1 MVFSAIIHVL
11 AYIGVISTTP
21 TPLELGQN
29 PVLPLS
35 PLITIV
41 YDSDPLVPIPR
52 LEHWGY
58 VTFQYELDQL
68 HIADVTIGQ
77 RVNVKLL
84 GGNWTNPDGSVRAKV
99 LPDIGG
105 EQGYID
111 PDGVFHLN
119 VRQVIEF
126 VSDKRFGFVKLHGF
140 GKVGGAAN
148 VIINV
153 ETDSAD
159 SLKFNNQPLWAPG
172 TFSATSVS
180 APLWALG
187 PPRGTRVNDDDDM

>member
-11 AYIGVISTTP
+11 AYIGVISATP
-21 TPLELGQN
+21 TPLELGQT

-35 PLITIV
+35 PLTSIL

-52 LEHWGY
+52 LEHWGH
-58 VTFQYELDQL
+58 VVFEYELDQR
-68 HIADVTIGQ
+68 HAADVTVGK

-105 EQGYID
+105 EQGYTD
-111 PDGVFHLN
+111 DEGLFHLDI
-119 VRQVIEF
+119 RQVLEF
-126 VSDKRFGFVKLHGF
+126 VSDKRFGFVELRGF
-140 GKVGGAAN
+140 GKIGGAAN
-148 VIINV
+148 IIINV

-172 TFSATSVS
+172 SLSDTSVS
-180 APLWALG
+180 SPVWALG
-187 PPRGTRVNDDDDM
+187 PPRRTRVNDDDDM